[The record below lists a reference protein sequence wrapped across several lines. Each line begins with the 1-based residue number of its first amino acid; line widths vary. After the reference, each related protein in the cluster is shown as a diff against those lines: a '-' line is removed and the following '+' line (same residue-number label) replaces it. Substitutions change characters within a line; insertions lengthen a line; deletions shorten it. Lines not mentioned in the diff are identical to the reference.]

1 MSSSEAYDP
10 YAITHSAIQEPPDSL
25 FRALLKI
32 GPGIILAGS
41 IVGSG
46 ELILTTALGADFGY
60 QFLWLILFSC
70 VIKVFVQIEL
80 GRFTLSSGK
89 PLLVALNELGG
100 PRWGANWQVW
110 WFIIMLFGTTVQL
123 GAMTG
128 GVALA
133 LNSAFPQAMTA
144 LAAQLNSIS
153 PEAASWLSSHP
164 EHPWAILTWFLA
176 VALLLSGGYQRI
188 ELITTILVAGVTAI
202 TLASVLAVPYLG
214 FPITLDSLA
223 KGMTINPADYSNAA
237 IVAAFGCFGITGVG
251 AAELYFY
258 PYWCIE
264 KGYARYTGP
273 HEESEDWVRRAKG
286 WMRVLK
292 LDCWSSMIVY
302 TVATVSFYLL
312 GAAVLNPQNL
322 HPKGTAIIN
331 TLAEMYVPVFGPQ
344 TRILFLIGV
353 WAVLFKTLYVASAS
367 DARLTADFLNI
378 AGFVKFKDYSDRKF
392 WTRVCCVIYPSVG
405 LILYFC
411 FREPKVMVAFGG
423 FIQAATLPL
432 ISFSTLY
439 LRYYKTDRRIT
450 PGLLA
455 DCLLW
460 IAVLSISTVAFFAV
474 RKTIV
479 DNVFRPTAAAVAPA
493 TVAPATVAPADQQP
507 TVKQP
512 ADKN

>member
-1 MSSSEAYDP
+1 MPSASERVIEDRMAASETYDP
-10 YAITHSAIQEPPDSL
+10 YAITSQSIEEPPLSL
-25 FRALLKI
+25 WKALRRI

-46 ELILTTALGADFGY
+46 ELILTTSLGADFGY

-89 PLLVALNELGG
+89 PLLAALNELGG

-133 LNSAFPQAMTA
+133 LNSAFPQAMTGIA
-144 LAAQLNSIS
+144 SQLHGIS
-153 PEAASWLSSHP
+153 PDAAAWLTTHN
-164 EHPWAILTWFLA
+164 EHPWAVLTWFLA
-176 VALLLSGGYQRI
+176 VVLLLSGGYQRI
-188 ELITTILVAGVTAI
+188 ELITTVLVAAVTAI

-214 FPITLDSLA
+214 FPISLDSLLG
-223 KGMTINPADYSNAA
+223 GMTINPSDYSEAA
-237 IVAAFGCFGITGVG
+237 VIAAFGCFGITGVG

-273 HEESEDWVRRAKG
+273 REDSPDWVRRAKG

-292 LDCWSSMIVY
+292 LDCWTSMIVY

-344 TRILFLIGV
+344 TRTLFLVGV

-378 AGFVKFKDYSDRKF
+378 AGFVKFRDYSDRKL
-392 WTRVCCVIYPSVG
+392 WTRVCCVIYPTVG
-405 LILYFC
+405 LCLYFF

-439 LRYYKTDRRIT
+439 LRYKKTDRRIT
-450 PGLLA
+450 PGLFS
-455 DCLLW
+455 DILLW
-460 IAVLSISTVAFFAV
+460 IAVLSISTVACFAV
-474 RKTIV
+474 SKTLY
-479 DNVFRPTAAAVAPA
+479 DNLLKPTPAASSHR
-493 TVAPATVAPADQQP
+493 
-507 TVKQP
+507 
-512 ADKN
+512 

>member
-1 MSSSEAYDP
+1 MSKPEIYDP
-10 YAITHSAIQEPPDSL
+10 YAITSSSIEDPPDNLLSSL
-25 FRALLKI
+25 RRI

-46 ELILTTALGADFGY
+46 ELILTTSLGAKFGF

-80 GRFTLSSGK
+80 GRFTLSAGK

-110 WFIIMLFGTTVQL
+110 WFIIMLFTTTVQL

-133 LNSAFPQAMTA
+133 LNSAFPQAVSGMAELIGSSSPDTGAWLTA
-144 LAAQLNSIS
+144 HA
-153 PEAASWLSSHP
+153 
-164 EHPWAILTWFLA
+164 EHPWAVLTWFLA
-176 VALLLSGGYQRI
+176 VVLLLSGGYQRI
-188 ELITTILVAGVTAI
+188 EILTTILVAGVTAI
-202 TLASVLAVPYLG
+202 TLASVLAVPWLG
-214 FPITLDSLA
+214 YPITLASLQS
-223 KGMTINPADYSNAA
+223 GFSINPSDYSDAA

-273 HEESEDWVRRAKG
+273 HEDSPEWVRRAKG
-286 WMRVLK
+286 WVRVLK

-312 GAAVLNPQNL
+312 GAAVLHPQGL
-322 HPKGTAIIN
+322 HPKGTAVIG
-331 TLAEMYVPVFGPQ
+331 TLAEMYVPVFGPW
-344 TRILFLIGV
+344 TRTLFLVGV

-378 AGFVKFKDYSDRKF
+378 AGFVKFRDYSDRRL
-392 WTRVCCVIYPSVG
+392 WTRVCCVIYPTTG
-405 LILYFC
+405 LFLYFF
-411 FREPKVMVAFGG
+411 FREPTLMVAFGG

-439 LRYYKTDRRIT
+439 IRYKKTDKRIA
-450 PGLLA
+450 PGLFSDL
-455 DCLLW
+455 LLW
-460 IAVLSISTVAFFAV
+460 IAVISISTVALFAV
-474 RKTIV
+474 GKTV
-479 DNVFRPTAAAVAPA
+479 YENTKSPPAAAPLPVR
-493 TVAPATVAPADQQP
+493 
-507 TVKQP
+507 K
-512 ADKN
+512 

>member
-1 MSSSEAYDP
+1 MSSSEIYDP
-10 YAITHSAIQEPPDSL
+10 YAITSQSIEEPPQSL
-25 FRALLKI
+25 FNALRRI

-46 ELILTTALGADFGY
+46 ELILTTALGAKFGF

-100 PRWGANWQVW
+100 PRCGANWQVW
-110 WFIIMLFGTTVQL
+110 WFIIMLFATTVQL

-133 LNSAFPQAMTA
+133 LNSAFPNVVPAIAPVFSAIHPDWGT
-144 LAAQLNSIS
+144 
-153 PEAASWLSSHP
+153 WLVGHA
-164 EHPWAILTWFLA
+164 EHPWAVLTWFLA
-176 VALLLSGGYQRI
+176 VSLLLSGGYQRI
-188 ELITTILVAGVTAI
+188 ELLTTILVAGVTAI
-202 TLASVLAVPYLG
+202 TLGSVLAVPYLG
-214 FPITLDSLA
+214 YPITFANLQS
-223 KGMTINPADYSNAA
+223 GFSINPADYSEAA
-237 IVAAFGCFGITGVG
+237 IIAAFGCFGITGVG

-273 HEESEDWVRRAKG
+273 HEETPDWVRRAKG
-286 WMRVLK
+286 WVRVLK
-292 LDCWSSMIVY
+292 LDCWASMVVY

-312 GAAVLNPQNL
+312 GAAVLNPQKLN
-322 HPKGTAIIN
+322 PVGTQVIGV
-331 TLAEMYVPVFGPQ
+331 LSEMYVPVFGPW
-344 TRILFLIGV
+344 TKTLFLIGV

-378 AGFVKFKDYSDRKF
+378 AGFVKFKDYSDRRL
-392 WTRVCCVIYPSVG
+392 WTRVCCVIYPTVG
-405 LILYFC
+405 LFLYFF
-411 FREPKVMVAFGG
+411 FREPTLMVAFGG

-439 LRYYKTDRRIT
+439 LRYRKTDRRIT
-450 PGLLA
+450 PGLFS
-455 DCLLW
+455 DILLW
-460 IAVLSISTVAFFAV
+460 IAVLSISTVALFAV
-474 RKTIV
+474 GKMLLEVTKSK
-479 DNVFRPTAAAVAPA
+479 PHAPPAATSKV
-493 TVAPATVAPADQQP
+493 
-507 TVKQP
+507 
-512 ADKN
+512 

>member
-1 MSSSEAYDP
+1 MSSSEVYDP
-10 YAITHSAIQEPPDSL
+10 YAITGTSIEEPPKSL
-25 FRALLKI
+25 FNALRRI

-46 ELILTTALGADFGY
+46 ELILTTSLGADFGY

-100 PRWGANWQVW
+100 PRLGANWQVW
-110 WFIIMLFGTTVQL
+110 WFIIMLFATTVQL

-133 LNSAFPQAMTA
+133 LNSAFPQMMTG
-144 LAAQLNSIS
+144 LAEQLNSVS
-153 PEAASWLSSHP
+153 PAASEWLSTHT
-164 EHPWAILTWFLA
+164 EHPWAVLTWFLA
-176 VALLLSGGYQRI
+176 VVLLLSGGYQRI
-188 ELITTILVAGVTAI
+188 ELITTILVAAVTAI

-214 FPITLDSLA
+214 FPISFESLLG
-223 KGMTINPADYSNAA
+223 GMTIKPSDYSDAA

-302 TVATVSFYLL
+302 TVATISFYLL
-312 GAAVLNPQNL
+312 GAAVLNPQGL

-331 TLAEMYVPVFGPQ
+331 TLSEMYVPVFGPQ
-344 TRILFLIGV
+344 TKTIFLIGV

-378 AGFVKFKDYSDRKF
+378 AGFVKFRDYSDRRL
-392 WTRVCCVIYPSVG
+392 WTRVCCVIYPTVG
-405 LILYFC
+405 LFLYFF
-411 FREPKVMVAFGG
+411 FREPKLMVAFGG

-439 LRYYKTDRRIT
+439 LRYRKTDRRIT
-450 PGLLA
+450 PVFFS
-455 DCLLW
+455 DILLW
-460 IAVLSISTVAFFAV
+460 IAVLSISTVALFAV
-474 RKTIV
+474 GKTV
-479 DNVFRPTAAAVAPA
+479 YDNALAPA
-493 TVAPATVAPADQQP
+493 PAPAVTSP
-507 TVKQP
+507 KG
-512 ADKN
+512 